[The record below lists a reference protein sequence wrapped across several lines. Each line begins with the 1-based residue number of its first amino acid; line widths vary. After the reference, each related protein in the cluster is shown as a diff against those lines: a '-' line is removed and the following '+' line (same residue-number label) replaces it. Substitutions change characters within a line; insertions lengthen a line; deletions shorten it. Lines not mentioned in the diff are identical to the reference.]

1 MKRSGRWR
9 GASPTP
15 IGIGVGPTG
24 GRRVG
29 SDAAQMMKYVVCI
42 ASRGGGAVARQSI
55 WKSHTSAR
63 KDRLSSSSS
72 SAACTARGCRVRGC
86 SARGVEE

>member
-1 MKRSGRWR
+1 MALAGSVAHANRDWGRPNQR
-9 GASPTP
+9 E
-15 IGIGVGPTG
+15 
-24 GRRVG
+24 RRVG

-72 SAACTARGCRVRGC
+72 SAACTARGRRLRGC
-86 SARGVEE
+86 RARGVEM

>member
-1 MKRSGRWR
+1 M
-9 GASPTP
+9 T
-15 IGIGVGPTG
+15 VGSMA
-24 GRRVG
+24 

-72 SAACTARGCRVRGC
+72 SAACTARG
-86 SARGVEE
+86 SARECAEGEVDAGYADAGLGEAG